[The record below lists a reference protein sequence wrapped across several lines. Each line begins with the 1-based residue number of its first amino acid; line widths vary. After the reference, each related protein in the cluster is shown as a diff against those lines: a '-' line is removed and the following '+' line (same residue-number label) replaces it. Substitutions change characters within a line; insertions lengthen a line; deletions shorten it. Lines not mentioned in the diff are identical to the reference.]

1 MMSSIGSM
9 EKAFTKTFHIN
20 FIVMATITNMTAK
33 KVPIFLY
40 SLHTSKIRQSGIK
53 SKKKKKTS
61 LNLGKSRQNPA

>member
-20 FIVMATITNMTAK
+20 INIWAIETIMAAK

-40 SLHTSKIRQSGIK
+40 SLHTSKICQSGIK
-53 SKKKKKTS
+53 SKKNN
-61 LNLGKSRQNPA
+61 LNLSKSCQNLAQVL

>member
-9 EKAFTKTFHIN
+9 EKAFTNTFHKNIK
-20 FIVMATITNMTAK
+20 ILPITPNMTAK

-53 SKKKKKTS
+53 SKKKKT
-61 LNLGKSRQNPA
+61 A